1 MKRILVADDELLI
14 LYALSRALQCAQT
27 TEVKTVRTGK
37 EALREIKDH
46 SYDLCIL
53 DIYLPDM
60 VGLDIANI
68 LKKTAPATKII
79 VMTASEVDA
88 DMMKTIRENSCSFL
102 SKPFDLFQVKSFVNQ
117 ILNQG
122 GRSDHD
128 AASFTNVNRRQ
139 HERTK
144 MERTI
149 SYSAACPENSERVRN
164 IKADVINISSAGMGI
179 TTTCPLAPGCVLMF
193 GGGIEHSMGVVRWNR
208 IIEGNTGYRAGIEF
222 I

>member
-1 MKRILVADDELLI
+1 MKKILVADDELLI
-14 LYALSRALQCAQT
+14 LYALSRALQGAQ

-37 EALREIKDH
+37 DALREIKDH

-60 VGLDIANI
+60 VGLDIVDVV
-68 LKKTAPATKII
+68 KRTAPSTRII
-79 VMTASEVDA
+79 VMTASEVDG
-88 DMMKTIRENSCSFL
+88 DMMRIIRENSCSFL
-102 SKPFDLFQVKSFVNQ
+102 SKPFDLFQVKSFVNN
-117 ILNQG
+117 ILNEG
-122 GRSDHD
+122 GNTDRGD
-128 AASFTNVNRRQ
+128 ASYLKGNRRRL
-139 HERTK
+139 ERK
-144 MERTI
+144 PVNKTI
-149 SYSAACPENSERVRN
+149 SYSASCPDSSERVRN
-164 IKADVINISSAGMGI
+164 IKADIINISSAGMGI

>member
-1 MKRILVADDELLI
+1 MKKILVADDELLI
-14 LYALSRALQCAQT
+14 LYALSRALNCAQ

-37 EALREIKDH
+37 DALREIKDH
-46 SYDLCIL
+46 CFDLCLL

-79 VMTASEVDA
+79 VMTASEVDT
-88 DMMKTIRENSCSFL
+88 DMMKTIREKSYIFL

-117 ILNQG
+117 ILNEG
-122 GRSDHD
+122 GMSDQN
-128 AASFTNVNRRQ
+128 ATSFTNVNRRQ

-144 MERTI
+144 IEKTI
-149 SYSAACPENSERVRN
+149 AYSAACPDSTERVKN
-164 IKADVINISSAGMGI
+164 IKADIINISSAGMGI
-179 TTTCPLAPGCVLMF
+179 TTTCPLAPGCMLMF
-193 GGGIEHSMGVVRWNR
+193 GGGIEHTMGVVRWNR